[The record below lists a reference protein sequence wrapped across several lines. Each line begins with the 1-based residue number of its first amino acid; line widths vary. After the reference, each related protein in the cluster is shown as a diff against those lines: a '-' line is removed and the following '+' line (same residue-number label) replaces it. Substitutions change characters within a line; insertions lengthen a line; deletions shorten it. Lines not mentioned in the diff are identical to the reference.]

1 MLKKWGLAA
10 FAALSIA
17 TVVGSVVHAEE
28 GGADLNDKEMQEM
41 VQFVYGNAMFVLFH
55 EAGHMLVSELGLPV
69 LGREEDAV
77 DTLSSILLLEAH
89 DETLDTAITDS
100 ADGWFLS
107 SDLAAETGS
116 DPVFWDSH
124 GLDQQRAF
132 QMVCMMVGQDAE
144 GFKDFADSVEF
155 PQSRR
160 EECGGEYEQAKR
172 SWFTVLNPHLMPEG
186 GKNTFEVSYEE
197 APEELAGYATVLK
210 ESRTLETLADVFGEL
225 YQLKDGIRF
234 TAASCGQP
242 NAFWIPGERQLVYCY
257 ELAQY
262 NGGLITKWLIENRDK
277 GEAEGEAEGED
288 ASGEESN

>member
-1 MLKKWGLAA
+1 MIRIWG
-10 FAALSIA
+10 AALLVA
-17 TVVGSVVHAEE
+17 MAFLGAALPAARAEE
-28 GGADLNDKEMQEM
+28 SENELTDAEMQEM
-41 VQFVYGNAMFVLFH
+41 VQFVYGNAMFVLIH
-55 EAGHMLVSELGLPV
+55 EAGHMLISELELPV

-77 DTLSSILLLEAH
+77 DTLSSILLLEAR

-116 DPVFWDSH
+116 EQVFWDSH

-144 GFKDFADSVEF
+144 GFKEFADSVDF

-160 EECGGEYEQAKR
+160 EECPAEYEQAKR
-172 SWFTVLNPHLMPEG
+172 SWFSLLAPHVMPEG
-186 GKNTFEVSYEE
+186 GKNSFEVSYEE
-197 APEELAGYATVLK
+197 PADKQLAGYATIVK
-210 ESRTLETLADVFGEL
+210 ETRMLETLADVFGEL
-225 YQLKDGIRF
+225 YKLEDGIRF

-242 NAFWIPGERQLVYCY
+242 NAFWIPGERRLVYCY

-262 NGGLITKWLIENRDK
+262 NGALITKWLVENRDS
-277 GEAEGEAEGED
+277 GEGSEEAG
-288 ASGEESN
+288 SEESN